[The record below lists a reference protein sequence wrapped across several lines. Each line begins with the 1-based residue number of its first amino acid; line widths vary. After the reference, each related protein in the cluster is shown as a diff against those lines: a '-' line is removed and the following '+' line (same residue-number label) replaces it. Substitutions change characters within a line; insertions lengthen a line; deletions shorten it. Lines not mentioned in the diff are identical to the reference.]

1 MLRVVATRVP
11 GLLSDELHALV
22 ADGPDAL
29 TRFNGWNDRFWVRGL
44 VLFGL
49 WLSDFENDLDDLSAP
64 F

>member
-1 MLRVVATRVP
+1 MLEVLVNRVP
-11 GLLSDELHALV
+11 NLLSDELHEVV
-22 ADGPDAL
+22 AGGPDAL

-49 WLSDFENDLDDLSAP
+49 WLNDFESDLSDLATP